1 MPEIFKRRMHDDEVV
16 EDSEPERESKRQK
29 KVEARKKKCP
39 SLHLQQAD
47 QLDRVADT
55 ECNPCAPV
63 LATVGA
69 QSQVDKSLSGEP
81 ISLVLS
87 RGTHS
92 SSATSCS
99 SLTKLPSSTELERTD
114 VLVVDMPRPSLAAGE
129 CCASHYFFAV

>member
-1 MPEIFKRRMHDDEVV
+1 MPEILKRRLHDDEVV

-29 KVEARKKKCP
+29 KREQAQKKKCP

-69 QSQVDKSLSGEP
+69 QSQVDKPLSGEP
-81 ISLVLS
+81 ISFVLS

-92 SSATSCS
+92 SSVTSCS
-99 SLTKLPSSTELERTD
+99 SLTKLPSSPELERTD
-114 VLVVDMPRPSLAAGE
+114 VLVVDMPRPLRAGSE
-129 CCASHYFFAV
+129 YCASH